1 MPVIFYNLEEQKSL
15 EREPYKTLSKK
26 FRNINYA
33 LDNCEIKLDIG
44 SDDEGF
50 SDGFYTD
57 FNFTEPYTN
66 AVNDGMI
73 FIIKDEDSQ
82 IYKHGCV
89 NFGCMSKPIKNLKP
103 YFKNFTEKIYDRD
116 KKFFS

>member
-1 MPVIFYNLEEQKSL
+1 MI
-15 EREPYKTLSKK
+15 T
-26 FRNINYA
+26 
-33 LDNCEIKLDIG
+33 LDNIIFFD
-44 SDDEGF
+44 SDDE
-50 SDGFYTD
+50 FYNFAVVPQTYVKYVNYNNESRPVMD
-57 FNFTEPYTN
+57 FDLSYKYNRAIDNNYN
-66 AVNDGMI
+66 
-73 FIIKDEDSQ
+73 FIIRNEDSQ